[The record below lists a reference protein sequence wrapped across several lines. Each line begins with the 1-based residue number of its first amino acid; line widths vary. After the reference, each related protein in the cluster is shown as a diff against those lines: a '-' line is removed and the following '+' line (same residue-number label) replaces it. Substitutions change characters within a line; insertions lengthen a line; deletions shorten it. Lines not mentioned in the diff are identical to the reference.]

1 MTRTMAFE
9 AMMRLSEIRH
19 GMQAILRKKTTMG
32 ASHSALRKAI
42 DSIDEAI
49 LKLSEAYAQSIY
61 IETDPANK
69 EVPF

>member
-1 MTRTMAFE
+1 MIRTTAFE

-19 GMQAILRKKTTMG
+19 GMQAILNTQT
-32 ASHSALRKAI
+32 AICAPHYALQKAI
-42 DSIDEAI
+42 DSIGEAT
-49 LKLSEAYAQSIY
+49 LKLSEAYAESVY